1 MNDKIKDIEN
11 FLIDF
16 GGVLYKIDENR
27 PIINFKKFTK
37 NKNDF
42 KEKIIREIY
51 NEKILTDFQKG
62 KIKSTVFRNEL
73 RHRLSIE
80 CGNEEFDDAWNS
92 LLISPYPNSINYLKT
107 LKKHGRIF
115 LISNTNEIH
124 FNHFHPE
131 CAELFEEFDR
141 CYFSHFTG
149 LHKPETT
156 FYQLVIE
163 ENGLNKTK
171 TILIDDSSIN
181 IKSARDY
188 GLMTYLIKD
197 KGLKEFI
204 DSFDI

>member
-1 MNDKIKDIEN
+1 MNDKIKKIEN

-27 PIINFKKFTK
+27 PVINFERFTK
-37 NKNDF
+37 NKKDF
-42 KEKIIREIY
+42 KENIIRKIYSDEI
-51 NEKILTDFQKG
+51 LMDFQKG

-80 CGNEEFDDAWNS
+80 CSDEEFDGAWNS

-124 FNHFHPE
+124 YNHFHTE
-131 CAELFEEFDR
+131 CAELFKEFER

-156 FYQLVIE
+156 FYQLVIN
-163 ENGLNKTK
+163 ENKLNKTK

-181 IKSARDY
+181 IKSAEEY
-188 GLMTYLIKD
+188 GLMTYLIKN

-204 DSFDI
+204 YSFDI